1 MRLPGEGTLFR
12 TPAPSALPPR
22 AFNVLQPRPDHT
34 YTDELMSQY
43 NVSSCFSAPSD
54 QAVLQDIFLSPRGL
68 LDQEDSSI
76 ASSPRFKHLSVCG
89 SCHHSLL
96 TVKTDNPPALSIAN
110 DLHAKR
116 PHRPEI
122 WMNPQSKY
130 SINFFKQQP
139 SYLDPWQCVAVIGN
153 RYVPTL

>member
-1 MRLPGEGTLFR
+1 MQNEARRRRRQKLADVQNDIPSPPKMSGKPLPFAMRKSRVCVCLEKELSF
-12 TPAPSALPPR
+12 APRLRQRYHLVHSTYCS
-22 AFNVLQPRPDHT
+22 PDHT

-76 ASSPRFKHLSVCG
+76 ANSPRFKHLSVCG

-96 TVKTDNPPALSIAN
+96 TVKTDNFP
-110 DLHAKR
+110 R
-116 PHRPEI
+116 T
-122 WMNPQSKY
+122 
-130 SINFFKQQP
+130 INCQRFARKTP
-139 SYLDPWQCVAVIGN
+139 SQ
-153 RYVPTL
+153 T